1 MAPPIKKW
9 TPNDEAQ
16 LQRMLKQ
23 KAEFEF
29 EALKPV
35 GEIASDLAAFLHI
48 RKWGA
53 TDIAKFLTEHADKL
67 RDALAPFDSGVR
79 SPSSSD
85 STIR

>member
-9 TPNDEAQ
+9 TPNDEEQ

-35 GEIASDLAAFLHI
+35 GEIASDLAAFLHN

-53 TDIAKFLTEHADKL
+53 TDITKFLTGHADEL
-67 RDALAPFDSGVR
+67 RDALAPFDSGIR
-79 SPSSSD
+79 AAPSN
-85 STIR
+85 STTR

>member
-35 GEIASDLAAFLHI
+35 SAIASDLAAFLHN
-48 RKWGA
+48 RKWSA
-53 TDIAKFLTEHADKL
+53 TDITKFLTGRADEL
-67 RDALAPFDSGVR
+67 RDALAPFDSGER
-79 SPSSSD
+79 SPAPSN

>member
-35 GEIASDLAAFLHI
+35 GEIASDLAAFLHN
-48 RKWGA
+48 RKWGP
-53 TDIAKFLTEHADKL
+53 TDIAKFLTGRANEF
-67 RDALAPFDSGVR
+67 RDALAPFDSSVR
-79 SPSSSD
+79 PPAPSD

>member
-23 KAEFEF
+23 KADFEF
-29 EALKPV
+29 EALTPV
-35 GEIASDLAAFLHI
+35 RAIASDLAAFLHN

-53 TDIAKFLTEHADKL
+53 TDITKFLTGYADDL

-79 SPSSSD
+79 PPAPSD